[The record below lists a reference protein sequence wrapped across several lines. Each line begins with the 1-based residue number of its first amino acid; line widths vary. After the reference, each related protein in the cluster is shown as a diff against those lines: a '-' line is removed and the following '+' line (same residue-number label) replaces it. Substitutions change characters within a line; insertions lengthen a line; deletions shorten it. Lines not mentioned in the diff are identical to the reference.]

1 MCQWALSMGIEISH
15 EKVDEK
21 NVKKRCFVSH
31 HNCKLLPLTKTS
43 VLLMPYLL
51 ADSLI
56 DFDIREYNLQT
67 MHSESV
73 SQLAVSC
80 LVFPQLTATGLIVA
94 CHQRNSTLLQ
104 IQLFNHTCRSV
115 LLPCHLSG
123 SLAPCTLR
131 KLCDDGQS
139 DEHPAHEHDIN
150 KVFPQDIIR
159 DRERKEPV
167 RSGRYDRTLD

>member
-1 MCQWALSMGIEISH
+1 MGIEISH

-31 HNCKLLPLTKTS
+31 HNCKLLPRRKTS

-56 DFDIREYNLQT
+56 DFDIRGYNLWT

-80 LVFPQLTATGLIVA
+80 LVFPQLTAAGLIVT
-94 CHQRNSTLLQ
+94 CHLRNSTLLQ
-104 IQLFNHTCRSV
+104 IQLFNHTRRSG

-123 SLAPCTLR
+123 SLVPRTLR
-131 KLCDDGQS
+131 KLCGDG
-139 DEHPAHEHDIN
+139 
-150 KVFPQDIIR
+150 
-159 DRERKEPV
+159 
-167 RSGRYDRTLD
+167 